1 MLRSSSVPIAC
12 RESGVSVNRV
22 EHAAHGHVE
31 AGTSLPLAGPRGGYT
46 AQREKTTRT
55 GVLQYMAGRFVE
67 FGSQREQA
75 TDPFLSSVGVSPLR
89 GGPAGRE
96 ARRDALALG
105 GVVRYLVSSTEQFFR
120 RVCESSTRI
129 YGSS

>member
-1 MLRSSSVPIAC
+1 MAER
-12 RESGVSVNRV
+12 RV
-22 EHAAHGHVE
+22 YGAA
-31 AGTSLPLAGPRGGYT
+31 
-46 AQREKTTRT
+46 QKTIRT
-55 GVLQYMAGRFVE
+55 GVLQYMAGGLVLESCDWLRFVG
-67 FGSQREQA
+67 FGSQREKA

-105 GVVRYLVSSTEQFFR
+105 GVVRYLVSSSEPFFR